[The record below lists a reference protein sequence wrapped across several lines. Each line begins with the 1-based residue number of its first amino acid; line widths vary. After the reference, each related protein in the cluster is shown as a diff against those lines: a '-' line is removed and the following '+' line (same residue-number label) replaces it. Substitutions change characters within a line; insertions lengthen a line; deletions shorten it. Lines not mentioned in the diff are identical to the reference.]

1 MAITKIAGELLDSNL
16 IRSTDLAFNTNL
28 LYVDVSNGRIG
39 IGNTSPGNFKLDV
52 TGNARISGNTTVTG
66 DLIVQGTTTS
76 IDSQN
81 LVVEDNILTINENA
95 SADTDSG
102 IMINRGSSQNPAV
115 IFWDETDDV
124 FKVATTTSDGS
135 TRTDLTSVS
144 LANLRVATTPANITM
159 PLLRHTLIQ
168 MFQH

>member
-1 MAITKIAGELLDSNL
+1 MAITKIAGELLESNL
-16 IRSTDLAFNTNL
+16 IRSTDLAFNSNL
-28 LYVDVSNGRIG
+28 LYVDVANGRIG
-39 IGNTSPGNFKLDV
+39 IKTDSPGNFALDV
-52 TGNARISGNTTVTG
+52 AGNTRITGNQTITG

-135 TRTDLTSVS
+135 EFVTESKT
-144 LANLRVATTPANITM
+144 
-159 PLLRHTLIQ
+159 
-168 MFQH
+168 